1 MNLWVSHKEIQFI
14 TQNAQQ
20 VTHKQVKIRTVQKSL
35 FGKWKESNLGLLP
48 NLISARI
55 SPVIIQLQN
64 AIKNIL

>member
-35 FGKWKESNLGLLP
+35 FGKW
-48 NLISARI
+48 
-55 SPVIIQLQN
+55 
-64 AIKNIL
+64 